1 MQRYIVNKFDSNTF
15 VVIDQTKKKEIC
27 ICSNY
32 DEHVDAEE
40 RANFIASLLN
50 KNL

>member
-1 MQRYIVNKFDSNTF
+1 MQRYIVSKFDVNTF
-15 VVIDQTKKKEIC
+15 VVIDQNEKKEIC

-32 DEHVDAEE
+32 NEHVDAEE
-40 RANFIASLLN
+40 RANFIAGLLN